1 MNLADHT
8 AAGNALIAWFQSQDI
23 MPADAGM
30 IMSKVIAGQLVNKS
44 RDIRALQEAATIYQT
59 LLYLDIVDCLNAHP
73 R

>member
-1 MNLADHT
+1 MNIEDQT
-8 AAGNALIAWFQSQDI
+8 AAGNALINWFKSQDI

-44 RDIRALQEAATIYQT
+44 RDARALQEAVTIYQT
-59 LLYLDIVDCLNAHP
+59 LLCLDIVECLND

>member
-1 MNLADHT
+1 MTLTDHT
-8 AAGNALIAWFQSQDI
+8 AIGNTLIAWFQSQDI

-44 RDIRALQEAATIYQT
+44 RDMAKLQEAILIYQT
-59 LLYLDIVDCLNAHP
+59 MLTVDIVDCLNVT

>member
-1 MNLADHT
+1 MNQVDQT
-8 AAGNALIAWFQSQDI
+8 AAGNALINWFKSQDI

-44 RDIRALQEAATIYQT
+44 RDMAKLQEAIVIYQAMLT
-59 LLYLDIVDCLNAHP
+59 VDIVECLND